1 MPRIAKKE
9 SVDAVKDRLYRAEI
23 RRGMELA
30 RLDVGALAELL
41 GVSLPTMRKKIRE
54 PGCQTL
60 TEARRICRVLEMD
73 PDVFGDYI

>member
-23 RRGMELA
+23 LRGMEVA

-60 TEARRICRVLEMD
+60 TEARRICRVLSID
-73 PDVFGDYI
+73 PGDFGEYI